1 MDYRFKINEKYNEY
15 KKFIL
20 NIKDFFYNSSNTIH
34 KARNEIKIIE
44 YKDKKYVVKSFKKP
58 TLLKSIYYTK
68 TASKAKRSF
77 EYSLILGNLTPTPI
91 GYIEFYKRNRLSE
104 SFFISEYFEYDFLI
118 REVLFNKNFL
128 DREIILKEFAKFTS
142 KLHNKNILHLD
153 YSAGN
158 ILIKKE
164 KNSYKFKVVDVNRMK
179 FKKLSI
185 DERLKNFNMLWASN
199 NDLKII
205 ISEYARIN
213 NINKSYAIN
222 KAISY
227 SFRLKLFKNFKKLI
241 KGKIKNIDW

>member
-1 MDYRFKINEKYNEY
+1 MDYRFKINNNFLEFKD
-15 KKFIL
+15 FLL
-20 NIKDFFYNSSNTIH
+20 NIKEFFNKNNTTIH
-34 KARNEIKIIE
+34 KARNEIKIIK
-44 YKDKKYVVKSFKKP
+44 YNNKKYVVKSFKKP

-68 TASKAKRSF
+68 TSSKAKRSY

-91 GYIEFYKRNRLSE
+91 GYIEFFEKNRLSD

-128 DREIILKEFAKFTS
+128 DREVILKEFAKFTS

-164 KNSYKFKVVDVNRMK
+164 ANKYKFKVVDVNRMK

-199 NDLKII
+199 DDMKII
-205 ISEYARIN
+205 ITEYARIN
-213 NINKSYAIN
+213 NINKNYAIN